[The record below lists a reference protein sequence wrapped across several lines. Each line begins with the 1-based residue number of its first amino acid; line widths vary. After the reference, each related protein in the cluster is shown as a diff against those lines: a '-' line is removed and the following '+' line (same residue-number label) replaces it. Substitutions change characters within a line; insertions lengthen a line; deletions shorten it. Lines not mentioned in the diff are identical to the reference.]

1 MTSIRRLST
10 IFRTHS
16 GGLLALPN
24 GERWLLLALIVE
36 VFLFSL
42 IAPRFLLWTNLIEVL
57 RFSVELGLLSIA
69 LTPVLI
75 TGGIDLSV
83 GSALGLT
90 TVAVGVAWREY
101 HLSVAGLVFVGL
113 LVGCLCGALNAI
125 LVAWLRRPALIV
137 TLGTYTLYRGIAEG
151 ITHGAASYTGY
162 PDSFLFLGQAY
173 FWKVVP
179 VQLPILIAVAVFY
192 YILLHRSTV
201 GRGLYAIG
209 LNTPGALH
217 AGIPVRNYLLL
228 IYMLAGI
235 VSSLA
240 GIILVAHLGLAK
252 SDLGT
257 GYELGAITAVV
268 LGGTSVFGGRGTLFG
283 SLLGL
288 VFLSVLQNGMH
299 LVALPSE
306 LTGVFTGALLLGI
319 VGFDQW
325 RAMRSHQPK
334 RQEDV
339 VATSE
344 VARRRRIALWGG
356 AVVAIAILAAAF
368 SVIYSRLVAGAG
380 GLPKSGVTPHRLRI
394 AVMPKAKGDPYF
406 MSARAGAEE
415 AARELQ
421 AELIWDGPTSLDAAQ
436 QNELVENWIAMRVD
450 AIVVAVANRGSI
462 STVLRKARKLGIAVL
477 TWDSDADPDARDYF
491 LNQATPEGIADT
503 LTDEAERLLPG
514 GGQFAIITGP
524 LSAENQNEW
533 IACIKRQLAVR
544 HSDLT
549 LASVRPS
556 DDDRDKAFTETQN
569 ILKVLPQVKLIMD
582 ISAPAVP
589 GSAEAVLQSGRQNVD
604 VIGLSLPTIC
614 KPYIHDGSV
623 QSIVLW
629 NTRDLGY
636 LTVYAGWLDAQHQI
650 KNLETTLSVGRL
662 GKLSVRGSEIVLG
675 KPLIINKANIDTL
688 DF

>member
-1 MTSIRRLST
+1 
-10 IFRTHS
+10 
-16 GGLLALPN
+16 
-24 GERWLLLALIVE
+24 LLALIAE
-36 VFLFSL
+36 VVLFSL
-42 IAPRFLLWTNLIEVL
+42 MAPGFFVWTNLIEVL

-69 LTPVLI
+69 LTPI
-75 TGGIDLSV
+75 IISGGIDLSV

-113 LVGCLCGALNAI
+113 LVGCVCGALNAFM
-125 LVAWLRRPALIV
+125 VAWLRRPALIV
-137 TLGTYTLYRGIAEG
+137 TLGTYTLYRGLAEG
-151 ITHGAASYTGY
+151 VTHGAVSYTGY
-162 PDSFLFLGQAY
+162 PDSFLALGQGY

-179 VQLPILIAVAVFY
+179 VQLPILIAIAIFY
-192 YILLHRSTV
+192 FFLLHRSV
-201 GRGLYAIG
+201 IGRGLYAIG
-209 LNTPGALH
+209 LNTPGATY
-217 AGIPVRNYLLL
+217 AGIPVRKYLILV
-228 IYMLAGI
+228 YVLAGI
-235 VSSLA
+235 VSSVA

-288 VFLSVLQNGMH
+288 FFLSVLQNGMH
-299 LVALPSE
+299 LLALPSE
-306 LTGVFTGALLLGI
+306 LTGVFTGVLLLGI
-319 VGFDQW
+319 VGLEQL
-325 RAMRSHQPK
+325 RAMSSRSTRLKEESPANS
-334 RQEDV
+334 RT
-339 VATSE
+339 AL
-344 VARRRRIALWGG
+344 RRNIALAAG
-356 AVVAIAILAAAF
+356 AVLAIAVLAAAPTLR
-368 SVIYSRLVAGAG
+368 SRLAARAG
-380 GLPKSGVTPHRLRI
+380 GSPGQGGESRRLKI

-406 MSARAGAEE
+406 RSARAGAEE

-436 QNELVENWIAMRVD
+436 QNEQVENWIAMHVD

-462 STVLRKARKLGIAVL
+462 STVLRKARQHGIAVL

-491 LNQATPEGIADT
+491 LNQATPEGIAGT

-533 IACIKRQLAVR
+533 IECIKRQLAVR
-544 HSDLT
+544 HSLLT
-549 LASVRPS
+549 LATVRPS

-569 ILKVLPQVKLIMD
+569 ILKVLPAVKLIID

-589 GSAEAVLQSGRQNVD
+589 GSAEAVLQSGRQDVD

-614 KPYIHDGSV
+614 KPYIHGGSV

-636 LTVYAGWLDAQHQI
+636 LTVYAGWLDVEHKI
-650 KNLETTLSVGRL
+650 EPSGTSLSVGRL

-675 KPLIINKANIDTL
+675 TPLVINKANIDKL

>member
-1 MTSIRRLST
+1 VTRIGRLST
-10 IFRTHS
+10 IFKTRS
-16 GGLLALPN
+16 GGVAALPN
-24 GERWLLLALIVE
+24 GERWLLLALIAE

-42 IAPRFLLWTNLIEVL
+42 LAPRFLVWTNLIEVL

-90 TVAVGVAWREY
+90 TVAVGVAWSEY
-101 HLSVAGLVFVGL
+101 HLSVAGLVLVGL
-113 LVGCLCGALNAI
+113 LVGCLCGALNAL
-125 LVAWLRRPALIV
+125 LVGWLRRPALIV

-162 PDSFLFLGQAY
+162 PDSFLFLGQGY

-192 YILLHRSTV
+192 YFLLHRSV
-201 GRGLYAIG
+201 AGRGLYAIG
-209 LNTPGALH
+209 LNTPGAFH
-217 AGIPVRNYLLL
+217 AGIPVRKYLLL
-228 IYMLAGI
+228 IYMLAGV
-235 VSSLA
+235 VSALA

-283 SLLGL
+283 SLVGL

-299 LVALPSE
+299 LLALPSE
-306 LTGVFTGALLLGI
+306 LTGVFTGVLLLGI
-319 VGFDQW
+319 VGFEQL
-325 RAMRSHQPK
+325 RAMRSHRTR
-334 RQEDV
+334 RQEGD
-339 VATSE
+339 VATDRS
-344 VARRRRIALWGG
+344 ALRRRIALWGG
-356 AVVAIAILAAAF
+356 TVVAIAIIAAALHLL
-368 SVIYSRLVAGAG
+368 YSRIVARAGQGAN
-380 GLPKSGVTPHRLRI
+380 PHRLRI

-436 QNELVENWIAMRVD
+436 QNEQVENWIAMHVN

-462 STVLRKARKLGIAVL
+462 STVLRKARQHGIAVL

-491 LNQATPEGIADT
+491 LNQATPEGIANT
-503 LTDEAERLLPG
+503 LTDEAERLLPD

-544 HSDLT
+544 HSRLT
-549 LASVRPS
+549 LATVRPS

-569 ILKVLPQVKLIMD
+569 ILKVLPEVKLIMD

-589 GSAEAVLQSGRQNVD
+589 GSAEAVLQSGRQDVD

-614 KPYIHDGSV
+614 KPYILGGSV

-629 NTRDLGY
+629 KVPDLGY
-636 LTVYAGWLDAQHQI
+636 LTVYAGWLDAQHKI
-650 KNLETTLSVGRL
+650 EDSATSLSAGRL
-662 GKLSVRGSEIVLG
+662 GQLSVRGSEIVLG
-675 KPLIINKANIDTL
+675 TPLIINKANIDTL